1 MTIWRRLP
9 LLLPW
14 KRREAERDMRDELQ
28 SIAAIV
34 SPRIG
39 CGAPVVSRK
48 QP

>member
-1 MTIWRRLP
+1 MTLFQS
-9 LLLPW
+9 
-14 KRREAERDMRDELQ
+14 Q

-39 CGAPVVSRK
+39 CGAPVVFRK